1 MGPMP
6 PPKEA
11 YHHGDLRNALVAAA
25 AKLIETGGIDAF
37 SLREAARAVGVSA
50 NAAYRHFEDKSAL
63 LTAVAASGYALLSHR
78 MQSATA
84 AVRDTGDAVTG
95 AVDRFKAVGRAYVEL
110 ACERPQMF
118 RLMYGAD
125 GRICLQDESHDF
137 AGPTPSDVLGQVLDE
152 LVAVGC
158 LPPSRRGGAELQAW
172 SVVHGFASLAVDGT
186 ASLQN
191 KRERA
196 QALEALLDVMVAGL
210 CYQRPGLACARAAAP
225 SASRARRRR

>member
-1 MGPMP
+1 MP

-11 YHHGDLRNALVAAA
+11 YHHGDLRNALVEAA
-25 AKLIETGGIDAF
+25 AKLIEAGGSDAF

-63 LTAVAASGYALLSHR
+63 LTAVAASGYSLLSNR
-78 MQSATA
+78 MQAATA
-84 AVRDTGDAVTG
+84 AVRDAGDAVTG

-125 GRICLQDESHDF
+125 GRSCLKDESHDF
-137 AGPTPSDVLGQVLDE
+137 AGPTPSEVLGQVLDE
-152 LVAVGC
+152 LVAAGC
-158 LPPSRRGGAELQAW
+158 LSPPRRGGAELQAW
-172 SVVHGFASLAVDGT
+172 AVVHGFASLAIDGT
-186 ASLQN
+186 ASLEN

-196 QALEALLDVMVAGL
+196 RALEALLDFIVAGL
-210 CYQRPGLACARAAAP
+210 CDRRPGRPRARAVAP
-225 SASRARRRR
+225 TESSARRRR